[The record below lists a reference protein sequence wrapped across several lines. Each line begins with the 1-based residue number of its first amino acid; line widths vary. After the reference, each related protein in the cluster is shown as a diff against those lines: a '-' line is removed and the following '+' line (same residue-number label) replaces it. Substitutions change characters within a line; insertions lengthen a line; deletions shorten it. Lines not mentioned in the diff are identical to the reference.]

1 MTSYKSLDEQ
11 KGFADLRQQMREHL
25 FGPVVPAS
33 EIGKLPVD
41 SSDKVKRVTLH
52 LDSFKNLNL
61 KSAI

>member
-11 KGFADLRQQMREHL
+11 NGFADLRQQMREHL

-41 SSDKVKRVTLH
+41 NSDKVKRVTLH

>member
-11 KGFADLRQQMREHL
+11 NSFADLRQQMREHL

-41 SSDKVKRVTLH
+41 NSDKVKRVTLH